1 MRFIDLT
8 GVILHGVEVIKDER
22 GQGKNP
28 RLECRCHCGVMFS
41 PIKDRF
47 RRGQVR
53 SCGCQR
59 CDASRHTKHQLYGIW
74 KGMKERCYSANSQAF
89 HNYGGRGIRVC
100 SRWLHSFE
108 SFCSDMGERP
118 TPKHSI
124 DRIDNNGDYEPS
136 NCRWAD
142 LPTQINNSR
151 IVRKVKAAGE
161 ELSLSQWARR
171 LGVSRER
178 ARKLHD
184 EGRLVSRINKSD
196 TGIMKVFHVTV
207 TAEELITLRSVDKN
221 DWARRTLL
229 RAAAEA
235 VDIEARELL

>member
-1 MRFIDLT
+1 
-8 GVILHGVEVIKDER
+8 
-22 GQGKNP
+22 
-28 RLECRCHCGVMFS
+28 
-41 PIKDRF
+41 
-47 RRGQVR
+47 
-53 SCGCQR
+53 
-59 CDASRHTKHQLYGIW
+59 
-74 KGMKERCYSANSQAF
+74 
-89 HNYGGRGIRVC
+89 
-100 SRWLHSFE
+100 
-108 SFCSDMGERP
+108 MGERP